1 MNINKVSR
9 IFSRFADRFG
19 SRRRLLI
26 PEPNPNQGYKKIYE
40 EPPAKNRDNDKEEAI
55 KTALKTYVAEKME
68 LKFPKKILE
77 SAITRSFGLGDPI
90 QIGNFDENTIKDIIR
105 ATFGGSP
112 DVWNALPRGARKLVR
127 NLRCEL
133 IGVLGRAPNEKDLIE
148 NIEEVQNE
156 VIDVDNDNN
165 PDIVQAVQ
173 ASDENDV
180 TFDIPNDFK
189 VLDARLGKE
198 SAWIACK
205 LQARDKYNLA
215 NIETHFRPS
224 KPQENPKK
232 IRVYL
237 KKLNGD
243 TFGIYVENF
252 GDTCLHLNIDSY
264 LWDRDNDTTEKLKS
278 EQLEAFSIDPGQ
290 RIRVAI
296 VDPSQIALRN
306 CLDLQERYDLR
317 LHFKPI

>member
-1 MNINKVSR
+1 M
-9 IFSRFADRFG
+9 
-19 SRRRLLI
+19 
-26 PEPNPNQGYKKIYE
+26 
-40 EPPAKNRDNDKEEAI
+40 
-55 KTALKTYVAEKME
+55 
-68 LKFPKKILE
+68 
-77 SAITRSFGLGDPI
+77 
-90 QIGNFDENTIKDIIR
+90 
-105 ATFGGSP
+105 
-112 DVWNALPRGARKLVR
+112 
-127 NLRCEL
+127 RCEL

-148 NIEEVQNE
+148 NIEVVQNE
-156 VIDVDNDNN
+156 VIEVEEPN
-165 PDIVQAVQ
+165 PDTVQA
-173 ASDENDV
+173 DENDNI

-237 KKLNGD
+237 KKLDND
-243 TFGIYVENF
+243 KFGIYLENF
-252 GDTCLHLNIDSY
+252 GDTCLRLNIDSY

-278 EQLEAFSIDPGQ
+278 EQLEQPFSIDPGQ

-296 VDPSQIALRN
+296 VDPSRIALRN
-306 CLDLQERYDLR
+306 CSSVQERYDLR